1 MKQSLRKLLGTFL
14 SCSLFHVS
22 RDPQTSLIFFLRY
35 VRHSDLKDIDSP
47 DSAVRAALADEIRD
61 ACMNV
66 GFLYGGLEQDA
77 SVNTSSRR

>member
-22 RDPQTSLIFFLRY
+22 RNPQTSLILFLRY
-35 VRHSDLKDIDSP
+35 VRHRDLKDIDSP
-47 DSAVRAALADEIRD
+47 DPAVRAALADEIRD

-66 GFLYGGLEQDA
+66 GFLYGGFEQEA
-77 SVNTSSRR
+77 SINMSSRR